1 MISLRGP
8 KLKIFAGILAAI
20 GLALS
25 VYVSF
30 FQSRGF
36 EKTEAAIVDLVIETG
51 ADNDDRYYPIV
62 EYTVDGKTYTGKLDQ
77 SSPSYKIGKSIPV
90 LYDPNDPTVIHGG
103 DGMGYYF
110 IAVSALILLVVIFSA
125 IKEKKG
131 QRQTE
136 ALREASGFRGY
147 APSVQGEERELYF
160 ISDLGTAKVGH
171 RLEDGQCRVLYEAK
185 MTKFNALT
193 AYAFDFIDHEHGTVT
208 PHMVGHEEESNWDSW
223 LIDNHYTFE
232 LDGVDVFKH
241 LKQNGVTVDT
251 SFGGGSGKL
260 LGLNARI
267 LRDGVEIARAEST
280 GRYPPEEDAAEQ
292 KTSALV
298 PAQGFFR
305 VWTSEQ
311 NLDLLFVTLMAFARS
326 GAADDQGGGRGA
338 VLGTLKNRKQSEK
351 RKSS

>member
-8 KLKIFAGILAAI
+8 KLKIFAGVLAAI
-20 GLALS
+20 CLALG

-36 EKTEAAIVDLVIETG
+36 EKTEATIVDLAESTD
-51 ADNDDRYYPIV
+51 ADNDTIYNPIV
-62 EYTVDGKTYTGKLDQ
+62 EYTVDGKTYTERLDQ
-77 SSPSYKIGKSIPV
+77 SSASYKIGKTIPV
-90 LYDPNDPTVIHGG
+90 LYDPNDPTVVHGG

-110 IAVSALILLVVIFSA
+110 IAVSVAILIVI
-125 IKEKKG
+125 IVTTVKDKKNR
-131 QRQTE
+131 QRAE
-136 ALREASGFRGY
+136 ELREASGHTSY

-160 ISDLGTAKVGH
+160 LSDLGTFKVGH
-171 RLEDGQCRVLYEAK
+171 RLEDRERRVLYEAK
-185 MTKFNALT
+185 MTKLT
-193 AYAFDFIDHEHGTVT
+193 AISAYSFDFIDHEHGTVT
-208 PHMVGHEEESNWDSW
+208 PHMVGHSEESNWDSF

-280 GRYPPEEDAAEQ
+280 SQYPREEDTAAH
-292 KTSALV
+292 KVAAAIPV
-298 PAQGFFR
+298 QGFYR
-305 VWTSEQ
+305 VWTREQ
-311 NLDLLFVTLMAFARS
+311 NLDLLFVTLLAFARS
-326 GAADDQGGGRGA
+326 GAADDKGGNFGA
-338 VLGTLKNRKQSEK
+338 IVGTLKQ
-351 RKSS
+351 